1 MTRREGN
8 LNCLMFIQ
16 LQQRL
21 VLWVIRRG
29 EFKLYGVYTA
39 TTKVSSMGDQER
51 GI

>member
-21 VLWVIRRG
+21 VLWGIKRG
-29 EFKLYGVYTA
+29 EFKLSGVYTA
-39 TTKVSSMGDQER
+39 TTKVNSMGDQER